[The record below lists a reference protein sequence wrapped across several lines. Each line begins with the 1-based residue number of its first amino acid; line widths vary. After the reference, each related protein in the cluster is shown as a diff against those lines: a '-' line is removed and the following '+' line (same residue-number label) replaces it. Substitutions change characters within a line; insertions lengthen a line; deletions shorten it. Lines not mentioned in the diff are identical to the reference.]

1 MHGILGDDEDG
12 RGKLVAEQPELHGA
26 GLCEALGLIGFA
38 HNDADGRGGGEER
51 VAIALV
57 LSPLR
62 DEGREAVV
70 KGRLVDRHLVGHF
83 CKSLSQQSN
92 CYDGGIECVQTA
104 TNAGEEVEVEVVEV
118 AVAGDG
124 DGDGD
129 GALRGSRVRVA
140 LDFVFARRANPQ

>member
-1 MHGILGDDEDG
+1 M
-12 RGKLVAEQPELHGA
+12 
-26 GLCEALGLIGFA
+26 
-38 HNDADGRGGGEER
+38 
-51 VAIALV
+51 
-57 LSPLR
+57 
-62 DEGREAVV
+62 

-140 LDFVFARRANPQ
+140 LDFVFARRANSQETVDNLTISCVQERTTLPLLE